1 MQIKIGQTTLVI
13 NPWNRQNTFWRLLL
27 IGVFVAWVIWGVLI
41 FKEGREIDARL
52 RAQQEIELNR
62 QAMQIRRAAFERAQ
76 AEQRAQQ
83 QEKAG
88 NIMDMLPGGEK

>member
-1 MQIKIGQTTLVI
+1 MQIKIGRTVFLIQ
-13 NPWNRQNTFWRLLL
+13 PWDRHNAPWRLLL
-27 IGVFVAWVIWGVLI
+27 LGIIVAWIVWGVFIY
-41 FKEGREIDARL
+41 KEGREIEARL

-62 QAMQIRRAAFERAQ
+62 QAMQLRRAAFERAQ

-83 QEKAG
+83 QDKAG

>member
-1 MQIKIGQTTLVI
+1 MQIGNIIITVH
-13 NPWNRQNTFWRLLL
+13 PWNRQNTFWRLLL
-27 IGVFVAWVIWGVLI
+27 LGIILAWVIWGVLI

-62 QAMQIRRAAFERAQ
+62 QTMQLRRAAFERAQ
-76 AEQRAQQ
+76 AEQRALQ

-88 NIMDMLPGGEK
+88 NIMDMLPGGEQ